1 MCGRYTLTSQ
11 EGLVEELQLAIGEP
25 SEPNEWWRPRWNIA
39 PTQPAPIVANREGPR
54 AIELARWGLLPPWA
68 ESLGAGAKMI
78 NARGETAAD
87 KRAFRD
93 ALRKRR
99 CLVPADGF
107 FEWKKN
113 GKQRTPFWI
122 HPEPRHLIAFAGL
135 WERWKSPPRVIGS
148 DGGEPGSPP
157 SAIWVISFTIVTTGA
172 NELVAPLHDRMP
184 VVLPRDAY
192 DRWLDPAPIEPA
204 ALADLLAPAP
214 PDGWVA
220 TEVAPLVNKP
230 DNDVPACVEAW
241 HAETPPQGSLF

>member
-11 EGLVEELQLAIGEP
+11 EGLADELQLAIAEP
-25 SEPNEWWRPRWNIA
+25 AEASEWWRPRWNIA

-78 NARGETAAD
+78 NARAETAGD

-107 FEWKKN
+107 FEWRKDGTARK
-113 GKQRTPFWI
+113 PFWI

-135 WERWKSPPRVIGS
+135 WERWKSPEGV
-148 DGGEPGSPP
+148 
-157 SAIWVISFTIVTTGA
+157 WVISFTIVTTTA

-184 VVLPRDAY
+184 VVLPRAAY

-204 ALADLLAPAP
+204 ALADLLVPAPAG
-214 PDGWVA
+214 GWIA

-230 DNDVPACVEAW
+230 DNDVPACVEPWTAQS
-241 HAETPPQGSLF
+241 PPQRSLF